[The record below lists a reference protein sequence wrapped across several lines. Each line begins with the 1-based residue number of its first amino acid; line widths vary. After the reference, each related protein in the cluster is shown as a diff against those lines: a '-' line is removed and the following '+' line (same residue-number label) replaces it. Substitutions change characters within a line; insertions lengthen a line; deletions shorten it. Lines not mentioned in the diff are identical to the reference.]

1 MVNLEQAKK
10 IVLKNMPYDT
20 TIKSYLDYGSEYMFM
35 VRRQDLLEG
44 YFDPFV
50 KVDKVSGA
58 MIDFLPQDYD
68 NPLEILTGLNAYT
81 K

>member
-20 TIKSYLDYGSEYMFM
+20 TIKSHLDYGSEYMFM
-35 VRRQDLLEG
+35 VNRTDALEG
-44 YFDPFV
+44 RFDPFV
-50 KVDKVSGA
+50 KVDKTTGK

-68 NPLEILTGLNAYT
+68 NPLEILKGLDAF
-81 K
+81 KK